1 MDEGSDT
8 GEKLAL
14 KFICEN
20 FAAKFIYPFSRKRE
34 NVDYFYVTN
43 RPYDRLSILVS
54 NTMKLFSA
62 QPYSAFVLLFFLRKP
77 DKYTANKSSW
87 ES

>member
-14 KFICEN
+14 KFVCEN

-34 NVDYFYVTN
+34 IVDNF
-43 RPYDRLSILVS
+43 
-54 NTMKLFSA
+54 
-62 QPYSAFVLLFFLRKP
+62 
-77 DKYTANKSSW
+77 
-87 ES
+87 

>member
-14 KFICEN
+14 KFVCEN

-34 NVDYFYVTN
+34 IVDYFN
-43 RPYDRLSILVS
+43 INFCPYDRLRRFSDEPYLLSFSTLV
-54 NTMKLFSA
+54 FI
-62 QPYSAFVLLFFLRKP
+62 
-77 DKYTANKSSW
+77 
-87 ES
+87 